1 MHADIVVDLGF
12 GDAGKGLITD
22 ALVRKNHAGLVV
34 RYNGGAQAGHHVVT
48 PDGRQHTFAQFGA
61 GSFVAGTRTFLS
73 RYMVIHPTALLLEG
87 QALESKGVA
96 DIFKRIKIS
105 ESCPVI
111 TPYHQAANRIREMA
125 RGNQRFG
132 TCGVGVGEV
141 VEDERHQCED
151 AIRAGDLTAPII
163 LKEKLH
169 SIRNRKRLELLSEYG
184 EKQLERAL
192 TSDWQFFEW
201 DDLED
206 EWIKAVEPFQQMGL
220 VSPDSVLA
228 DWCRQTE
235 YAVFEGAQGMLL
247 DAEAGFSPY
256 NSWTHCSA
264 ENAIRLLDES
274 APGAETNVI
283 GVTRSYMVRHG
294 PGPLPTETGELIDLI
309 AENNR
314 RNEWQGNVRYG
325 WWDAVLLRYA
335 MREAAGID
343 HLAVT
348 HMDVLPKLKRWTFSD
363 AYETEAGKDE
373 FFVRCGSRDD
383 VCKLGSL
390 HGLPLPR
397 IEAITQMLMQEKPV
411 LHSTESDEQ
420 TVLSLIEDKL
430 QKPAKILSRG
440 DTCGEV
446 LFL

>member
-22 ALVRKNHAGLVV
+22 ALTRKNHAGLVV

-61 GSFVAGTRTFLS
+61 GSFVEGTRTFLS
-73 RYMVIHPTALLLEG
+73 RYMIIHPTALLLEG
-87 QALESKGVA
+87 QALESKGVT

-151 AIRAGDLTAPII
+151 AIRAGDLNDPII

-169 SIRNRKRLELLSEYG
+169 FIRNRKRLALLSEYG
-184 EKQLERAL
+184 ETPSRGAQASE
-192 TSDWQFFEW
+192 WQFFER

-247 DAEAGFSPY
+247 DAEVGFYPY
-256 NSWTHCSA
+256 NSWTHCSI
-264 ENAIRLLDES
+264 ENA
-274 APGAETNVI
+274 
-283 GVTRSYMVRHG
+283 
-294 PGPLPTETGELIDLI
+294 
-309 AENNR
+309 
-314 RNEWQGNVRYG
+314 
-325 WWDAVLLRYA
+325 
-335 MREAAGID
+335 MR
-343 HLAVT
+343 
-348 HMDVLPKLKRWTFSD
+348 
-363 AYETEAGKDE
+363 
-373 FFVRCGSRDD
+373 
-383 VCKLGSL
+383 
-390 HGLPLPR
+390 
-397 IEAITQMLMQEKPV
+397 
-411 LHSTESDEQ
+411 
-420 TVLSLIEDKL
+420 
-430 QKPAKILSRG
+430 
-440 DTCGEV
+440 
-446 LFL
+446 